1 MRGTLPG
8 PGSGRPGRNRH
19 LRAFPMQRPDL
30 RQAHPGLSPGHRRR
44 LRKMYVRRALRHEKA
59 GKIKGK
65 LAAPR
70 QCAIHGGMRV
80 VEDRR
85 FRQLSAAWGRPVS
98 TSHSLRAFQDGLEA
112 VKLDELRQCAIH
124 GGMRIVGIWRF
135 RRLSAALGRPCML
148 AIQQYLLYYM
158 IR

>member
-30 RQAHPGLSPGHRRR
+30 RQAHPGLSPGHRRC
-44 LRKMYVRRALRHEKA
+44 LRKMYVRRPLRHEKT

-65 LAAPR
+65 LAAYQPPGDAR
-70 QCAIHGGMRV
+70 
-80 VEDRR
+80 
-85 FRQLSAAWGRPVS
+85 VS

-124 GGMRIVGIWRF
+124 GGMCFVGDRRF
-135 RRLSAALGRPCML
+135 HRLSAALGRPCVL
-148 AIQQYLLYYM
+148 AIQRHLLYDKGSTLRKNDGM
-158 IR
+158 MKR